1 MILTDCLT
9 QSSEQFDFREI
20 ELMQQRKP
28 VVLMIL
34 DGWGIR
40 EFHEGNAV
48 THANT
53 PNYNY
58 WLKHVERSV
67 VDASGEAVGLVAEQM
82 GNSEVG
88 HLNLGA
94 GRIIYQDILRI
105 DKSIK
110 DRSFFELAGLVKA
123 ANYVK
128 SEKKKLHLIG
138 LLTTGGVHAH
148 TRHLYALLDLCDKF
162 EIEPIVHVITDG
174 RDMPSDS
181 GLGLVEELEARLAR
195 TGNGRIAT
203 VSGRYYAMDRDK
215 RWERTGWAFNTMT
228 LGQTDRV
235 FESASACVKAAYAEK
250 VTDEFVKPAVV
261 SQKDGK
267 EVLLTEGDAV
277 IIYNFRADRQRQTLH
292 LLYNDNEH
300 DEQPTKAVKNAQVF
314 TFTEYVGG
322 QQADIIFPSIEIKN
336 TLAEVISKAGMRQ
349 YHIAETEKYPHVTY
363 FFNGGVETPYPGE
376 EHVVVPSPKVATYD
390 LKPEMSA
397 YELTE
402 TLSARIDQGI
412 DDFILVNFAN
422 PDMVGHTGSLA
433 AATKAVETV
442 DECAGKLVKQITAKG
457 GIALV
462 TADHGNCEVM
472 VDEATGK
479 PHTYHTT
486 NPVSFFVIGNQPDE
500 YFTLRPRAILGD
512 VAPTVLK
519 LLGIEQPADMTG
531 VSIVVDVNQQ

>member
-1 MILTDCLT
+1 MPA
-9 QSSEQFDFREI
+9 
-20 ELMQQRKP
+20 RKP

-58 WLKHVERSV
+58 WLKNIERSV
-67 VDASGEAVGLVAEQM
+67 VDASGEAVGLIAEQM

-105 DKSIK
+105 DKSIQ
-110 DRSFFELAGLVKA
+110 DESFFSNETLMKAIGKAKAG
-123 ANYVK
+123 
-128 SEKKKLHLIG
+128 SKLHLIG
-138 LLTTGGVHAH
+138 LLSTGGVHAH
-148 TRHLYALLDLCDKF
+148 TRHLYALLDLCDKNQV
-162 EIEPIVHVITDG
+162 EPIIHVITDG

-181 GLGLVEELEARLAR
+181 GLGLVEDLEARLAES
-195 TGNGRIAT
+195 GNGKIAT

-215 RWERTGWAFNTMT
+215 RWERTGWAYNNM
-228 LGQTDRV
+228 RN
-235 FESASACVKAAYAEK
+235 ASSERTFKTASECVKASYEEG
-250 VTDEFVKPAVV
+250 VTDEFIKPAVIGEPTTL
-261 SQKDGK
+261 DD
-267 EVLLTEGDAV
+267 GDAV
-277 IIYNFRADRQRQTLH
+277 IIYNFRADRQRQTLQ
-292 LLYNDNEH
+292 LLFEDNDHES
-300 DEQPTKAVKNAQVF
+300 QPTKAVKDALVL
-314 TFTEYVGG
+314 TFTEYVKD
-322 QQADIIFPSIEIKN
+322 QKADIIFPTIDIEN
-336 TLAEVISKAGMRQ
+336 TLAEVLSKAGLKQ

-363 FFNGGVETPYPGE
+363 FFNGGKEAPNPGE
-376 EHVVVPSPKVATYD
+376 EHVVIPSPKVATYD
-390 LKPEMSA
+390 LQPEMSA

-402 TLSARIDQGI
+402 TLSKRIDSGI

-442 DECAGKLVKQITAKG
+442 DECAGKLVKQITSKG

-486 NPVSFFVIGNQPDE
+486 NPVSFFVMGNQPDE

-519 LLGIEQPADMTG
+519 LLGVEQPKEMTG
-531 VSIVVDVNQQ
+531 TSIVVEVTSKK

>member
-1 MILTDCLT
+1 MPD
-9 QSSEQFDFREI
+9 
-20 ELMQQRKP
+20 RKP

-40 EFHEGNAV
+40 EFEQGNAV
-48 THANT
+48 SHAKT
-53 PNYNY
+53 PNYDR
-58 WLKHVERSV
+58 WLKTIERSV
-67 VDASGEAVGLVAEQM
+67 VDASGEAVGLTAEQM

-105 DKSIK
+105 DKSIR
-110 DRSFFELAGLVKA
+110 DGDFFTNETLLNAVNKA
-123 ANYVK
+123 K
-128 SEKKKLHLIG
+128 SGAKLHLIG
-138 LLTTGGVHAH
+138 LLSTGGVHAH
-148 TRHLYALLDLCDKF
+148 TRHLYALLDLCDKNDV
-162 EIEPIVHVITDG
+162 EPIVHVITDG

-181 GLGLVEELEARLAR
+181 GLGLVEELEARLKKS
-195 TGNGRIAT
+195 GNGRIAT

-215 RWERTGWAFNTMT
+215 RWERSGWAYNNMRGVGT
-228 LGQTDRV
+228 LASFD
-235 FESASACVKAAYAEK
+235 SAAECVKAAYAK
-250 VTDEFVKPAVV
+250 GVTDEFIQPAVIR
-261 SQKDGK
+261 QRDDNRCT
-267 EVLLTEGDAV
+267 LDDGDAV

-292 LLYNDNEH
+292 LLFEDNEH
-300 DEQPTKAVKNAQVF
+300 DQQPTKALKNAEVY
-314 TFTEYVGG
+314 TFTEYIKNQKAQIVFPTI
-322 QQADIIFPSIEIKN
+322 DIAN
-336 TLAEVISKAGMRQ
+336 TLAEVLSAAGLRQ

-363 FFNGGVETPYPGE
+363 FFNGGKEAPNPGE
-376 EHVVVPSPKVATYD
+376 EHVVIPSPKVATYD
-390 LKPEMSA
+390 LQPEMSA

-402 TLSARIDQGI
+402 TLSKRIDEGV

-422 PDMVGHTGSLA
+422 PDMVGHTGSLKA
-433 AATKAVETV
+433 AAKAVETV
-442 DECAGKLVKQITAKG
+442 DECAGKLVEQITAKG

-472 VDEATGK
+472 VDEATNK

-519 LLGIEQPADMTG
+519 LLGVSQPKEMTG
-531 VSIVVDVNQQ
+531 TSIVVEVTAKK